1 MTMTA
6 PGEAPT
12 YVNDSIPL
20 GNDADETQQ
29 YVPAE
34 ELLNTPFMKEALFK
48 EDKAQE
54 EAKSKAVN
62 EARKEETLYSH
73 FPRHIPPV
81 FFRGNRIYK
90 FFPKYIYMYIYKY
103 VCSSIYIYT

>member
-1 MTMTA
+1 MNA

-81 FFRGNRIYK
+81 FFSEGIASIS
-90 FFPKYIYMYIYKY
+90 FFPN
-103 VCSSIYIYT
+103 IYIYIYVYI